1 MLKKTLAWMITVLF
15 LFTIFGCGKEKCPT
29 EPSSDP
35 SLASDI
41 QPIFMAKCAIAS
53 CHDAFAQAGLDISKD
68 KAYDN
73 LVDVP
78 STNDPS
84 KIRVVRNNADSSYP
98 FINIAGQPADG
109 TTRMPIGG
117 NPLPDN
123 EIQLIQN
130 WIDQGAKNN

>member
-1 MLKKTLAWMITVLF
+1 MKKTLMWTITVLF
-15 LFTIFGCGKEKCPT
+15 LITIYSCGKEKCPT
-29 EPSSDP
+29 KPSSDP

-41 QPIFMAKCAIAS
+41 QPIFTAKCAIAS
-53 CHDAFAQAGLDISKD
+53 CHDTFAQAGLDLTKD

-84 KIRVVRNNADSSYP
+84 KIRVVRNNANSSYL
-98 FINIAGQPADG
+98 FIKIAEQPADG
-109 TTRMPIGG
+109 TARMPIGG

>member
-1 MLKKTLAWMITVLF
+1 MFKKTLMWMIIV

-29 EPSSDP
+29 EPSSDL

-41 QPIFMAKCAIAS
+41 QPILTAKCTIAS
-53 CHDAFAQAGLDISKD
+53 CHDAFAQAGLDISED

-84 KIRVVRNNADSSYP
+84 KIRMVRNNVDSQQMVRLECRLVGIRCPTMRFS
-98 FINIAGQPADG
+98 
-109 TTRMPIGG
+109 
-117 NPLPDN
+117 
-123 EIQLIQN
+123 
-130 WIDQGAKNN
+130 